1 MSAATICC
9 WKSRASTPST
19 AAPDA
24 GAPPVSVRI
33 DDWLDRRWRQ
43 FATGLSFAIFGA
55 VGLLFGL
62 TLFPI
67 VCLPTRD
74 PAIAKRRTQRIVH
87 GWFWTFS
94 RLMRALGV
102 ISWEIHAAEL
112 LKVPGQQSGRAS
124 WRERVCEYG

>member
-74 PAIAKRRTQRIVH
+74 PAVAKRRAQRIVQRSEERRV
-87 GWFWTFS
+87 GKECVSTCRS
-94 RLMRALGV
+94 RV
-102 ISWEIHAAEL
+102 SPYH
-112 LKVPGQQSGRAS
+112 
-124 WRERVCEYG
+124 

>member
-43 FATGLSFAIFGA
+43 FATGLSFALFGA

-67 VCLPTRD
+67 VCLPPRD
-74 PAIAKRRTQRIVH
+74 PAIPKRRPRRHAQ
-87 GWFWTFS
+87 GWFWTLWPLS
-94 RLMRALGV
+94 RAVGV
-102 ISWEIHAAEL
+102 SSSAIKGAARRQG
-112 LKVPGQQSGRAS
+112 PG
-124 WRERVCEYG
+124 

>member
-67 VCLPTRD
+67 VCLATRA
-74 PAIAKRRTQRIVH
+74 PAIAQRRPQPLVQRHI
-87 GWFWTFS
+87 G
-94 RLMRALGV
+94 RG
-102 ISWEIHAAEL
+102 
-112 LKVPGQQSGRAS
+112 SGRDRGWGS
-124 WRERVCEYG
+124 GEMWEV

>member
-55 VGLLFGL
+55 VGLLFGRSEERRVGKECVS
-62 TLFPI
+62 TCRSRWSPYHSKKKRT
-67 VCLPTRD
+67 TRQ
-74 PAIAKRRTQRIVH
+74 INMNKTYN
-87 GWFWTFS
+87 
-94 RLMRALGV
+94 RLY
-102 ISWEIHAAEL
+102 
-112 LKVPGQQSGRAS
+112 KDYP
-124 WRERVCEYG
+124 